1 MSFKSGWYVIRTDHE
16 GRKFARHYVNPE
28 QYDATCFVEPNGQQ
42 ILTWHTRDPAHY
54 QYAPLSPDWS
64 FTPDAEKGDWWDNP
78 ANSRMEGALL
88 PGDFPRASRT
98 PSARELC
105 QRAETVDVALSDG
118 LQCIKEI
125 NVGVFFDGTNNNME
139 RDKPNS
145 HSNIVSLYDAHPDD
159 RVDNFRYYIPGV
171 GTKFEEIG
179 EMTESDDGKAMGEGG
194 EARIHWAMLQ
204 VLNAVCRA
212 SSNQNLLMQDEMK
225 TLVTSYQGLKTWWRM
240 GDGKMQHI
248 FMDLKAR
255 LLQAVAEQRPRVVR
269 VNLSVFG
276 FSRGAAEARVFC
288 NWFERATD
296 WQLGHAEV
304 KLRFL
309 GLFDTV
315 ASVGLADSSPV
326 GNGLMDWADGNLG
339 ILGAERCVHYVAAH
353 EIRRSFPL
361 STARDR
367 RGRGV
372 AATNEYIYP
381 GAHSDIGGGYA
392 PGDQGKSLGSR
403 SHLLSQIA
411 LSDMYFQALAAG
423 SVLYPKSR
431 MEREVSSDFSVST
444 ELDRAFSSYLGWTR
458 MDERGEDVAQQAQR
472 HVETTLQ
479 QHMQQYWCW
488 RASKGSDAEFMQM
501 SSYRHANAQD
511 RIDLWEAELDWRA
524 DIAAAKSARKY
535 ARYDRDG
542 NYRGETKVQRDLLRV
557 VEGNLDIPVEVDT
570 FFDQYVHDSHAGFW
584 LLGPLTEWDKQ
595 VFANEV
601 IVRQQNYEALMAQAE
616 AKNTWLTSQER
627 SELRR
632 YAYQYKLNN
641 FERRVLEA
649 SRNGQAF
656 PVMTDAD
663 ATDLR
668 RGLEGF
674 IVRYVLGTATRRE
687 ANGHGQYRRVFSK
700 S

>member
-1 MSFKSGWYVIRTDHE
+1 MGFQLGWYIVRTDHE
-16 GRKFARHYVNPE
+16 GRRFARHYISPN
-28 QYDATCFVEPNGQQ
+28 QYDATCVVEPNGQQ
-42 ILTWHTRDPAHY
+42 ILLWYTPDPAQY
-54 QYAPLSPDWS
+54 QSEPVSPDWV
-64 FTPDAEKGDWWDNP
+64 FTPDADKGDWWDNP
-78 ANSRMEGALL
+78 AHSRLEGALL
-88 PGDFPRASRT
+88 PGNYSRENRKA
-98 PSARELC
+98 SARELC
-105 QRAETVDVALSDG
+105 QRAETVDVSISDG

-125 NVGVFFDGTNNNME
+125 NVGIFFDGTNNNMT
-139 RDKPNS
+139 RDKPKS
-145 HSNIVSLYDAHPDD
+145 HSNIVSLYDSHPDD

-171 GTKFEEIG
+171 GTKFEQIG
-179 EMTESDDGKAMGEGG
+179 EMTESDNGKAMGKGG
-194 EARIHWAMLQ
+194 EARIHWAMLE
-204 VLNAVCRA
+204 VLNAVSAA
-212 SSNQNLLMQDEMK
+212 SLGYDLLTQDEMK
-225 TLVTSYQGLKTWWRM
+225 TLVTSYRGLKNLWRL
-240 GDGKMQHI
+240 GDGKMQHV
-248 FMDLKAR
+248 FAGLKAR

-288 NWFERATD
+288 NWLERATS
-296 WQLGHAEV
+296 WQLGYAEV

-339 ILGAERCVHYVAAH
+339 VLGAARSVHYVAAH

-372 AATNEYIYP
+372 AGVSEYIYP
-381 GAHSDIGGGYA
+381 GAHSDIGGGYG
-392 PGDQGKSLGSR
+392 PGEQGKSRDGR

-423 SVLYPKSR
+423 STLRSR
-431 MEREVSSDFSVST
+431 ERLPDEVKTDFSVST
-444 ELDRAFSSYLGWTR
+444 ELDRAFSSYLDWTW
-458 MDERGEDVAQQAQR
+458 MDERGEDVAQRKQQ

-479 QHMQQYWCW
+479 QHMQQYWRW

-524 DIAAAKSARKY
+524 DIAAAQNARKY
-535 ARYDRDG
+535 ARYDKDG
-542 NYRGETKVQRDLLRV
+542 NYRGETEVQRDLLRV
-557 VEGNLDIPVEVDT
+557 VEGALDVPSGVDT

-595 VFANEV
+595 VFTNE
-601 IVRQQNYEALMAQAE
+601 IIARQENYETLME
-616 AKNTWLTSQER
+616 LVESESTRLTWQDR
-627 SELRR
+627 NELRR

-649 SRNGQAF
+649 SRNKQPF

-663 ATDLR
+663 AADLR
-668 RGLEGF
+668 RGAAGVV
-674 IVRYVLGTATRRE
+674 VRYVLGTATRRE